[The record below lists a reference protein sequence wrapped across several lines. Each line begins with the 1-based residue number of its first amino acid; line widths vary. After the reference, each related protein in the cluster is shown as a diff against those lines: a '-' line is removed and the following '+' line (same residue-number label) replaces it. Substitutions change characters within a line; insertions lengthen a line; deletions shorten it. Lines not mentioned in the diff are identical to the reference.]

1 MKKIP
6 LAQAFGALSARGPE
20 PVGETSVGKEVRRRR
35 IASVFSAMEVWPV
48 RTTRISAGTIAPAE
62 VEISCGPEPLEHE
75 RDECFAGGRRARPA
89 LEVRAPGL

>member
-1 MKKIP
+1 LP
-6 LAQAFGALSARGPE
+6 RLVARDPRAALSQCANRLWARKYA
-20 PVGETSVGKEVRRRR
+20 VGR
-35 IASVFSAMEVWPV
+35 IASVFSAMEVCPV